1 MSRRAYRR
9 KQSPVRVVSIPG
21 TMPCASNRCQAHQRP
36 SEDSP
41 SKVPRYVEYVHRQC
55 IVEGKIVQVDEGPFE
70 NLKLKFLPGWCE
82 TEKSGGRQSG
92 FRAGCPHLIL
102 SMGYSRATRLILEL
116 SLRLRWPQFES
127 ASSSRHHGILRY
139 APQYLVTIC
148 RSLAVTAY

>member
-1 MSRRAYRR
+1 MSRRAYHRR
-9 KQSPVRVVSIPG
+9 QSPVRVVSIPCHARVTVVKLIRDHRKTARG
-21 TMPCASNRCQAHQRP
+21 RH
-36 SEDSP
+36 
-41 SKVPRYVEYVHRQC
+41 KVPRYVEYVHRQC
-55 IVEGKIVQVDEGPFE
+55 IVEGKNVQVDEGPFE